1 MITLVEPTIDILP
14 AFNRINYTISSTN
27 ANETGFKYVV
37 KVYNDSDEL
46 ITQAFYDSP
55 ANPSEPVEFD
65 VSKFVSVNFQY
76 NNGFYQVA
84 TSLSSTNTIRG
95 YYLKCY
101 EYYEVDGS
109 FVIVEASE
117 VESATKYAFAG
128 SLPLLEE
135 DNWAA
140 DLDKYTGE
148 SLSVYKPLT
157 DWVTTTFTDR
167 GSIKMRETDSQ
178 IFAFINKGYLDEI
191 RLEVQYFNGTLQN
204 YTITPSAPS
213 VTPCITYVKITP
225 MDYGPNVKRIYLYV
239 GWRLPMSYSSSL
251 FATIYTQGCGR
262 FDPMRLAYI
271 NKYGAFDFF
280 NFDLV
285 SKTTFDV
292 ERKGYERNY
301 NGSIYEAGGV
311 VVKNI
316 NPVYYTKETQKWKI
330 ISDYLNDSQAETLR
344 ELYSSPLVYMNLVND
359 NYINFSWIP
368 VKPTATS
375 YEVKKTAI
383 DKVFNIEMELEF
395 GLINTRQVI

>member
-27 ANETGFKYVV
+27 ADQSGFKYVV

-55 ANPSEPVEFD
+55 ANPADSVEFD
-65 VSKFVSVNFQY
+65 VSKFVSVNFDY
-76 NNGFYQVA
+76 SDGFYQVA
-84 TSLSSTNTIRG
+84 TSLSSTKIIKG
-95 YYLKCY
+95 FYLKCY
-101 EYYEVDGS
+101 EYYQVDGV

-117 VESATKYAFAG
+117 VESETKYALAA

-135 DNWAA
+135 NNWVANFE
-140 DLDKYTGE
+140 DYTGDSTTE
-148 SLSVYKPLT
+148 YKPLT
-157 DWVTTTFTDR
+157 DWST
-167 GSIKMRETDSQ
+167 IKARETDAQ
-178 IFAFINKGYLDEI
+178 IFGFLNTGLLTNCELLVTYNNATTQTY
-191 RLEVQYFNGTLQN
+191 Y
-204 YTITPSAPS
+204 ITPAAVSTPS
-213 VTPCITYVKITP
+213 VTYIQITAMT
-225 MDYGPNVKRIYLYV
+225 YGANVNNIQLFANWNNGSARRAK
-239 GWRLPMSYSSSL
+239 
-251 FATIYTQGCGR
+251 FATIFTQGCGR

-301 NGSIYEAGGV
+301 NGSIYEANGV

>member
-27 ANETGFKYVV
+27 ADQSGFKYVV

-55 ANPSEPVEFD
+55 ANPADSVEFD
-65 VSKFVSVNFQY
+65 VSKFVSVNFDY
-76 NNGFYQVA
+76 SDGFYQVA
-84 TSLSSTNTIRG
+84 TSLSSTKIIKG
-95 YYLKCY
+95 FYLKCY
-101 EYYEVDGS
+101 EYYQVDGV

-117 VESATKYAFAG
+117 VESETKYALAA

-135 DNWAA
+135 NNWVA
-140 DLDKYTGE
+140 DINKYTGAGT
-148 SLSVYKPLT
+148 SNIYRPLS
-157 DWVTTTFTDR
+157 DW
-167 GSIKMRETDSQ
+167 SIIKMRETDSQ
-178 IFAFINKGYLDEI
+178 IFAFINLGFI
-191 RLEVQYFNGTLQN
+191 INFTLEVDYTNNTFAQF
-204 YTITPSAPS
+204 TITPAAVSTPS
-213 VTPCITYVKITP
+213 VTYLRVTP
-225 MDYGPNVKRIYLYV
+225 SDYGPNVKSIFIRIRWSNTNGAIIY
-239 GWRLPMSYSSSL
+239 GSG
-251 FATIYTQGCGR
+251 FAEIFTQGCGR

-301 NGSIYEAGGV
+301 NGSIYESNGI

-316 NPVYYTKETQKWKI
+316 NPIYYTKETQKWKI
-330 ISDYLNDSQAETLR
+330 ISDYLNDAQAETLR

-383 DKVFNIEMELEF
+383 DKVFNIELDLEF

>member
-27 ANETGFKYVV
+27 ANLVGFKYVV

-55 ANPSEPVEFD
+55 ANPADSVEFD
-65 VSKFVSVNFQY
+65 VSKFVSVNFDY
-76 NNGFYQVA
+76 SDGFYQVA
-84 TSLSSTNTIRG
+84 TTLSSTKIIKG
-95 YYLKCY
+95 FYLKCY
-101 EYYEVDGS
+101 EYYQVDGV

-117 VESATKYAFAG
+117 VESDTKYALAA

-135 DNWAA
+135 NNWVA
-140 DLDKYTGE
+140 DINDYTGDNNAGA
-148 SLSVYKPLT
+148 YKPLT
-157 DWVTTTFTDR
+157 AWDV
-167 GSIKMRETDSQ
+167 IKMRETDSY
-178 IFAFINKGYLDEI
+178 IFAFINKGFI
-191 RLEVQYFNGTLQN
+191 INFNLLVTYTNNTSQQF
-204 YTITPSAPS
+204 TITPSAIASNPS
-213 VTPCITYVKITP
+213 VTYLRVTP
-225 MDYGPNVKRIYLYV
+225 SDYGANVSRIVPRVRWSNDGGIITNLY
-239 GWRLPMSYSSSL
+239 G
-251 FATIYTQGCGR
+251 FAQIFTQGCGR

-285 SKTTFDV
+285 SKTTFNV

-301 NGSIYEAGGV
+301 NGSIYEAGGI

-316 NPVYYTKETQKWKI
+316 NPIYYTKETQKWKI

-383 DKVFNIEMELEF
+383 DKVFNIELDLEF

>member
-27 ANETGFKYVV
+27 ANEPGFKYVV

-55 ANPSEPVEFD
+55 ANPADSVEFD
-65 VSKFVSVNFQY
+65 VSKFVSVNFDY
-76 NNGFYQVA
+76 SDGFYQVA
-84 TSLSSTNTIRG
+84 TTLSSTKIIKG
-95 YYLKCY
+95 FYLKCY
-101 EYYEVDGS
+101 EYYEVAGS

-117 VESATKYAFAG
+117 VESATKYALAA

-135 DNWAA
+135 NNWVANFE
-140 DLDKYTGE
+140 DYTGD
-148 SLSVYKPLT
+148 SLTEYKPLT
-157 DWVTTTFTDR
+157 DWET
-167 GSIKMRETDSQ
+167 IKMRETDSQ
-178 IFAFINKGYLDEI
+178 IFGFINRGYIE
-191 RLEVQYFNGTLQN
+191 YFFVNVYYKNGTNLT
-204 YTITPSAPS
+204 YDITPTAPAS
-213 VTPCITYVKITP
+213 TPCITYLRVSPIA
-225 MDYGPNVKRIYLYV
+225 YGPNVEKIDCSV
-239 GWRLPMSYSSSL
+239 QWSINGVVSSTEK
-251 FATIYTQGCGR
+251 FTEIFTQGCGR

-330 ISDYLNDSQAETLR
+330 ISDYLNDAQAETLR

>member
-1 MITLVEPTIDILP
+1 VNVELLVT
-14 AFNRINYTISSTN
+14 
-27 ANETGFKYVV
+27 
-37 KVYNDSDEL
+37 
-46 ITQAFYDSP
+46 
-55 ANPSEPVEFD
+55 
-65 VSKFVSVNFQY
+65 Y
-76 NNGFYQVA
+76 NNA
-84 TSLSSTNTIRG
+84 TTQ
-95 YYLKCY
+95 
-101 EYYEVDGS
+101 
-109 FVIVEASE
+109 
-117 VESATKYAFAG
+117 
-128 SLPLLEE
+128 
-135 DNWAA
+135 
-140 DLDKYTGE
+140 
-148 SLSVYKPLT
+148 
-157 DWVTTTFTDR
+157 TF
-167 GSIKMRETDSQ
+167 
-178 IFAFINKGYLDEI
+178 F
-191 RLEVQYFNGTLQN
+191 
-204 YTITPSAPS
+204 ITPAEVSTPS
-213 VTPCITYVKITP
+213 VTYVQITAMT
-225 MDYGPNVKRIYLYV
+225 YGVNVNNIQLFANWNNGTARRAK
-239 GWRLPMSYSSSL
+239 
-251 FATIYTQGCGR
+251 FATIFTQGCGR

-316 NPVYYTKETQKWKI
+316 NPIYYTKETQKWKI

>member
-1 MITLVEPTIDILP
+1 MITLLEPTIDILP

-27 ANETGFKYVV
+27 ADESGFKYVV

-55 ANPSEPVEFD
+55 ANPSDPVEFD
-65 VSKFVSVNFQY
+65 VSKFVSVNFNY
-76 NNGFYQVA
+76 SSGFYQVA
-84 TSLSSTNTIRG
+84 TSASNTNIIKG
-95 YYLKCY
+95 FYLKCY
-101 EYYEVDGS
+101 EYYQVDGV

-117 VESATKYAFAG
+117 VESATKYALAA

-135 DNWAA
+135 NNWAT
-140 DLDKYTGE
+140 DLNNYTGT
-148 SLSVYKPLT
+148 SNSIYKPLT
-157 DWVTTTFTDR
+157 DWST
-167 GSIKMRETDSQ
+167 IKARETDAQ
-178 IFAFINKGYLDEI
+178 IFGFLNTGLLTNCELLVTYNNATTQTY
-191 RLEVQYFNGTLQN
+191 Y
-204 YTITPSAPS
+204 ITPAAVSTPS
-213 VTPCITYVKITP
+213 VTYIQVTALTYNSGTGVDNIQLFANWNNGSARRAK
-225 MDYGPNVKRIYLYV
+225 
-239 GWRLPMSYSSSL
+239 

-271 NKYGAFDFF
+271 NKFGAFDFF

-301 NGSIYEAGGV
+301 SGSIYEANGV

-330 ISDYLNDSQAETLR
+330 ISDYLNDAQAETLR

-383 DKVFNIEMELEF
+383 DKVFNIELDLEF

>member
-1 MITLVEPTIDILP
+1 VTYVQITAMTYGVNVNNIQL
-14 AFNRINYTISSTN
+14 F
-27 ANETGFKYVV
+27 ANW
-37 KVYNDSDEL
+37 
-46 ITQAFYDSP
+46 
-55 ANPSEPVEFD
+55 
-65 VSKFVSVNFQY
+65 
-76 NNGFYQVA
+76 NNGTA
-84 TSLSSTNTIRG
+84 RRA
-95 YYLKCY
+95 K
-101 EYYEVDGS
+101 
-109 FVIVEASE
+109 
-117 VESATKYAFAG
+117 
-128 SLPLLEE
+128 
-135 DNWAA
+135 
-140 DLDKYTGE
+140 
-148 SLSVYKPLT
+148 
-157 DWVTTTFTDR
+157 
-167 GSIKMRETDSQ
+167 
-178 IFAFINKGYLDEI
+178 
-191 RLEVQYFNGTLQN
+191 
-204 YTITPSAPS
+204 
-213 VTPCITYVKITP
+213 
-225 MDYGPNVKRIYLYV
+225 
-239 GWRLPMSYSSSL
+239 
-251 FATIYTQGCGR
+251 FATIFTQGCGR

-316 NPVYYTKETQKWKI
+316 NPIYYTKETQKWKI
-330 ISDYLNDSQAETLR
+330 ISDYLNDAQAETLR

>member
-27 ANETGFKYVV
+27 ADESGFKYVV

-55 ANPSEPVEFD
+55 ANPSDPVEFD
-65 VSKFVSVNFQY
+65 VSKFVSVNFNY
-76 NNGFYQVA
+76 SSGFYQVA
-84 TSLSSTNTIRG
+84 TSASNTNIIKG
-95 YYLKCY
+95 FYLKCY
-101 EYYEVDGS
+101 EYYQVDGV

-117 VESATKYAFAG
+117 VESATKYALAA

-140 DLDKYTGE
+140 DLDNYTGA
-148 SLSVYKPLT
+148 SNSVYKPLT
-157 DWVTTTFTDR
+157 DWST
-167 GSIKMRETDSQ
+167 IKARETDAQ
-178 IFAFINKGYLDEI
+178 IFGFLNTGLFYRCEL
-191 RLEVQYFNGTLQN
+191 LVTYNNGTDQT
-204 YTITPSAPS
+204 YFIEPAEVSTPS
-213 VTPCITYVKITP
+213 VTYIQVTAMTY
-225 MDYGPNVKRIYLYV
+225 GANVNNIQLFANWNNGSARRAK
-239 GWRLPMSYSSSL
+239 

-271 NKYGAFDFF
+271 NKFGAFDFF

-301 NGSIYEAGGV
+301 SGSIYEANGV

-383 DKVFNIEMELEF
+383 DKVFNIELDLEF

>member
-27 ANETGFKYVV
+27 ADQSGFKYVV

-55 ANPSEPVEFD
+55 ANPADSVEFD
-65 VSKFVSVNFQY
+65 VSKFVSVNFDY
-76 NNGFYQVA
+76 SDGFYQVA
-84 TSLSSTNTIRG
+84 TSLSSTKIIKG
-95 YYLKCY
+95 FYLKCY
-101 EYYEVDGS
+101 EYYQVDGV

-117 VESATKYAFAG
+117 VESATKYALAA

-135 DNWAA
+135 NNWVANFE
-140 DLDKYTGE
+140 DYTGDSTTE
-148 SLSVYKPLT
+148 YKPLT
-157 DWVTTTFTDR
+157 DWET
-167 GSIKMRETDSQ
+167 IKMRETDSQ
-178 IFAFINKGYLDEI
+178 IFGFINRGYIE
-191 RLEVQYFNGTLQN
+191 YFFLNVFYNNGTNLA
-204 YTITPSAPS
+204 YDITPSAPAS
-213 VTPCITYVKITP
+213 TPCVTYLRVSPIA
-225 MDYGPNVKRIYLYV
+225 YGPNVARIV
-239 GWRLPMSYSSSL
+239 CTVQWSINGVESYSEN
-251 FATIYTQGCGR
+251 FAQIFTQGCGR

-316 NPVYYTKETQKWKI
+316 NPIYYTKETQKWKI
-330 ISDYLNDSQAETLR
+330 ISDYLNDAQAETLR

-383 DKVFNIEMELEF
+383 DKVFNIELDLEF

>member
-1 MITLVEPTIDILP
+1 VE
-14 AFNRINYTISSTN
+14 S
-27 ANETGFKYVV
+27 
-37 KVYNDSDEL
+37 
-46 ITQAFYDSP
+46 
-55 ANPSEPVEFD
+55 
-65 VSKFVSVNFQY
+65 
-76 NNGFYQVA
+76 
-84 TSLSSTNTIRG
+84 
-95 YYLKCY
+95 
-101 EYYEVDGS
+101 
-109 FVIVEASE
+109 SE
-117 VESATKYAFAG
+117 VESDTKYALAA

-140 DLDKYTGE
+140 DLDNYTGA
-148 SLSVYKPLT
+148 SNSVYKPLT
-157 DWVTTTFTDR
+157 DWST
-167 GSIKMRETDSQ
+167 IKARETDAQ
-178 IFAFINKGYLDEI
+178 IFGFLNTGLFYRCEL
-191 RLEVQYFNGTLQN
+191 LVTYNNGTDQT
-204 YTITPSAPS
+204 YFIEPAEVSTPS
-213 VTPCITYVKITP
+213 VTYIQITAMT
-225 MDYGPNVKRIYLYV
+225 YGPNVNNIQLFANWNNGSARRAK
-239 GWRLPMSYSSSL
+239 

-301 NGSIYEAGGV
+301 SGSIYEAGGV

-330 ISDYLNDSQAETLR
+330 ISDYLNDAQAETLR

-383 DKVFNIEMELEF
+383 DKVFNIELDLEF

>member
-27 ANETGFKYVV
+27 ADQSGFKYVV

-55 ANPSEPVEFD
+55 ANPADSVEFD
-65 VSKFVSVNFQY
+65 VSKFVSVNFDY
-76 NNGFYQVA
+76 SDGFYQVA
-84 TSLSSTNTIRG
+84 TTLSSTKIIKG
-95 YYLKCY
+95 FYLKCY
-101 EYYEVDGS
+101 EYYQVDGV

-117 VESATKYAFAG
+117 VESETKYALAA

-135 DNWAA
+135 NNWVA
-140 DLDKYTGE
+140 DIDKYTGAGT
-148 SLSVYKPLT
+148 SNIYRPLS
-157 DWVTTTFTDR
+157 DW
-167 GSIKMRETDSQ
+167 SIIKMRETDSQ
-178 IFAFINKGYLDEI
+178 IFAFINSGFIINFQLLVLYA
-191 RLEVQYFNGTLQN
+191 NGSDQF
-204 YTITPSAPS
+204 YTITPAAVTAPAITYLR
-213 VTPCITYVKITP
+213 VTPS
-225 MDYGPNVKRIYLYV
+225 DYGPNVVRIIPFV
-239 GWRLPMSYSSSL
+239 NWSNNGGSISYSNG
-251 FATIYTQGCGR
+251 FAEIYTQGCGR

-271 NKYGAFDFF
+271 NKYGAYDFF

-301 NGSIYEAGGV
+301 NGSIYEANGI

-316 NPVYYTKETQKWKI
+316 NPIYYTKETQKWKI

>member
-27 ANETGFKYVV
+27 ADQSGFKYVV

-55 ANPSEPVEFD
+55 ANPADSVEFD
-65 VSKFVSVNFQY
+65 VSKFVSVNFDY
-76 NNGFYQVA
+76 SDGFYQVA
-84 TSLSSTNTIRG
+84 TSLSSTKIIKG
-95 YYLKCY
+95 FYLKCY
-101 EYYEVDGS
+101 EYYQVDGV

-117 VESATKYAFAG
+117 VESETKYALAA

-135 DNWAA
+135 NNWVA
-140 DLDKYTGE
+140 DVNQYIGDGTSGI
-148 SLSVYKPLT
+148 YKPLS
-157 DWVTTTFTDR
+157 DWR
-167 GSIKMRETDSQ
+167 IIKMRETDSQ
-178 IFAFINKGYLDEI
+178 IFGFLNKGRIIDFVISVVY
-191 RLEVQYFNGTLQN
+191 NNNTGQN
-204 YTITPSAPS
+204 FTITPAAVSTPS
-213 VTPCITYVKITP
+213 VTYLRITP
-225 MDYGPNVKRIYLYV
+225 SDYGPNVKAIYPTIRWTNTGGAIVY
-239 GWRLPMSYSSSL
+239 GSE
-251 FATIYTQGCGR
+251 FAEIYTQGCGR

-271 NKYGAFDFF
+271 NKFGAFDFF

-285 SKTTFDV
+285 SKTTFNV

-301 NGSIYEAGGV
+301 NGSIYESNGI

-316 NPVYYTKETQKWKI
+316 NPIYYTKETQKWKI
-330 ISDYLNDSQAETLR
+330 ISDYLNDAQAETLR

-383 DKVFNIEMELEF
+383 DKVFNIELDLEF

>member
-27 ANETGFKYVV
+27 ANQSGFKYVV

-55 ANPSEPVEFD
+55 ANPADSVEFD
-65 VSKFVSVNFQY
+65 VSKFVSVNFDY
-76 NNGFYQVA
+76 SDGFYQVA
-84 TSLSSTNTIRG
+84 TTLSSTKIIKG
-95 YYLKCY
+95 FYLKCY
-101 EYYEVDGS
+101 EYYQVDGV

-117 VESATKYAFAG
+117 VESDTKYALAA

-135 DNWAA
+135 DNWVA
-140 DLDKYTGE
+140 DLDNYTGA
-148 SLSVYKPLT
+148 SNSVYKPLT
-157 DWVTTTFTDR
+157 DWST
-167 GSIKMRETDSQ
+167 IKARETDAQ
-178 IFAFINKGYLDEI
+178 IFGFLNTGLLVNVELLVTYNNATTQTF
-191 RLEVQYFNGTLQN
+191 F
-204 YTITPSAPS
+204 ITPAEVSTPS
-213 VTPCITYVKITP
+213 VTYIQITAMT
-225 MDYGPNVKRIYLYV
+225 YGVNVNNIQ
-239 GWRLPMSYSSSL
+239 L
-251 FATIYTQGCGR
+251 FANWNNGSARRANFAKIFTQGCGR

-316 NPVYYTKETQKWKI
+316 NPIYYTKETQKWKI
-330 ISDYLNDSQAETLR
+330 ISDYLNDAQAETLR

-383 DKVFNIEMELEF
+383 DKVFNIELELEF

>member
-27 ANETGFKYVV
+27 ANQSGFKYVV

-55 ANPSEPVEFD
+55 ANPSDPVEFD
-65 VSKFVSVNFQY
+65 VSKFVSVNFNY
-76 NNGFYQVA
+76 SSGFYQVA
-84 TSLSSTNTIRG
+84 TSASNTNIIKG
-95 YYLKCY
+95 FYLKCY
-101 EYYEVDGS
+101 EYYQVGGV

-117 VESATKYAFAG
+117 VESDTKYALAA

-135 DNWAA
+135 NNWAL
-140 DLDKYTGE
+140 DLDNYTGA
-148 SLSVYKPLT
+148 SNSVYKPLT
-157 DWVTTTFTDR
+157 DWST
-167 GSIKMRETDSQ
+167 IKARETDAQ
-178 IFAFINKGYLDEI
+178 IFGFLNTGLFDSCELLVTYN
-191 RLEVQYFNGTLQN
+191 NGTDQT
-204 YTITPSAPS
+204 YFIEPASVSTPS
-213 VTPCITYVKITP
+213 VTYIQVTPLTYNSGTGVHNIQLFANWNNGSARRAK
-225 MDYGPNVKRIYLYV
+225 
-239 GWRLPMSYSSSL
+239 

-271 NKYGAFDFF
+271 NKYGAYDFF